1 MEIKYIKVLIQAWS
15 GSIWSEMPQWHGDLH
30 KRKPTGGRKRPYRK
44 MRKYERGGDP
54 VLTILGERRIREKR
68 ARGGGVKYALASDS
82 YANVLDPKTKTA
94 KKLKILRVL
103 SNPAS
108 RDLERR
114 GVITRGAV
122 IETEA
127 GKAKVTSRPGQDGI
141 INAVLIE

>member
-1 MEIKYIKVLIQAWS
+1 
-15 GSIWSEMPQWHGDLH
+15 MPQWHSDLH

-44 MRKYERGGDP
+44 KRKYERGGDP
-54 VLTILGERRIREKR
+54 VLTVLGERKVKEKR
-68 ARGGGVKYALASDS
+68 TRGGGVKYALASDS

-94 KKLKILRVL
+94 RKLKILRVL

-114 GVITRGAV
+114 GVITRGAI

-127 GKAKVTSRPGQDGI
+127 GKARVTSRPGQDGV

>member
-1 MEIKYIKVLIQAWS
+1 
-15 GSIWSEMPQWHGDLH
+15 MPQWHSDLH
-30 KRKPTGGRKRPYRK
+30 KRKPTGGRRRPYRK
-44 MRKYERGGDP
+44 KRKYERGGDP

-82 YANVLDPKTKTA
+82 YANVFDPKTKTA

-114 GVITRGAV
+114 GVITRGAI

-141 INAVLIE
+141 INAILIE

>member
-1 MEIKYIKVLIQAWS
+1 MSSVASHFSEKFHRIPSYSLKP
-15 GSIWSEMPQWHGDLH
+15 GSLGFN
-30 KRKPTGGRKRPYRK
+30 KRT
-44 MRKYERGGDP
+44 
-54 VLTILGERRIREKR
+54 
-68 ARGGGVKYALASDS
+68 RGGGVKYALASDS

-94 KKLKILRVL
+94 RKLKILRVL

-114 GVITRGAV
+114 GVITRGAI

-127 GKAKVTSRPGQDGI
+127 GRARVTSRPGQDGV